1 MFIIDGLST
10 IILFLFVFC
19 LIVVSHEFGHFLL
32 ARVNGVRVKEFT
44 VGMGP
49 KLIGWHRNGTDFAI
63 RLLPIGG
70 ACIYDLEDEE
80 EVLEENGSIRE
91 KAKGDIADKDI
102 ADKAGSD
109 DGFLDEKA
117 GIPYGKAS
125 VMKKISIVIAGPL
138 FNFILAYILAIVVTW
153 FCGSTVPVIN
163 GLIEGYPAEE
173 AGIEPGDVIVSM
185 NGSPVY
191 LATEIYVNTYINK
204 ERPMNIEFMR
214 DGELHS
220 VTVNPKYDEELDR
233 YLIGFNG
240 YGEYIDCKNSGIFK
254 QAYYEFRYGVVGT
267 YKSLI
272 MLLEGRGSKDDLAGP
287 IGMAQTVDTIKDES
301 IPYGFGALMLNM
313 LNLAMILSV
322 NLGIL
327 NLLPLPAIDGGK
339 LVLLIIEAV
348 RGKPISPEKEG
359 LINLI
364 GFALLMVLMV
374 FVMYNDI
381 IRWITTG

>member
-1 MFIIDGLST
+1 
-10 IILFLFVFC
+10 
-19 LIVVSHEFGHFLL
+19 
-32 ARVNGVRVKEFT
+32 
-44 VGMGP
+44 
-49 KLIGWHRNGTDFAI
+49 
-63 RLLPIGG
+63 
-70 ACIYDLEDEE
+70 
-80 EVLEENGSIRE
+80 
-91 KAKGDIADKDI
+91 
-102 ADKAGSD
+102 
-109 DGFLDEKA
+109 
-117 GIPYGKAS
+117 
-125 VMKKISIVIAGPL
+125 
-138 FNFILAYILAIVVTW
+138 
-153 FCGSTVPVIN
+153 
-163 GLIEGYPAEE
+163 
-173 AGIEPGDVIVSM
+173 
-185 NGSPVY
+185 
-191 LATEIYVNTYINK
+191 
-204 ERPMNIEFMR
+204 MR

-240 YGEYIDCKNSGIFK
+240 YGKYIDCRNSEIFK
-254 QAYYEFRYGVVGT
+254 HAYYEFRYGVVGT
-267 YKSLI
+267 YKSII
-272 MLLEGRGSKDDLAGP
+272 MLLEGRGSKDDVAGP

-301 IPYGFGALMLNM
+301 IPYGFGTLMLNM

-339 LVLLIIEAV
+339 LVLLVIEAL

>member
-49 KLIGWHRNGTDFAI
+49 KLVGWHRNGTDFAI

-80 EVLEENGSIRE
+80 EILEESGSI
-91 KAKGDIADKDI
+91 KGNATGDIADSELKD
-102 ADKAGSD
+102 KVGSD
-109 DGFLDEKA
+109 DGFLNEKV

-125 VMKKISIVIAGPL
+125 VMKRISIVIAGPL
-138 FNFILAYILAIVVTW
+138 FNSPLAYILAVIVTW

-185 NGSPVY
+185 NGSSVY

-240 YGEYIDCKNSGIFK
+240 YGKYIDCRNSEIFK
-254 QAYYEFRYGVVGT
+254 HAYYEFRYGVVGT
-267 YKSLI
+267 YKSII
-272 MLLEGRGSKDDLAGP
+272 MLLEGRGSKDDVAGP

-301 IPYGFGALMLNM
+301 IPYGFGTLMLNL

-339 LVLLIIEAV
+339 LVLLVIEAL

>member
-1 MFIIDGLST
+1 
-10 IILFLFVFC
+10 
-19 LIVVSHEFGHFLL
+19 
-32 ARVNGVRVKEFT
+32 
-44 VGMGP
+44 
-49 KLIGWHRNGTDFAI
+49 
-63 RLLPIGG
+63 
-70 ACIYDLEDEE
+70 
-80 EVLEENGSIRE
+80 
-91 KAKGDIADKDI
+91 
-102 ADKAGSD
+102 
-109 DGFLDEKA
+109 
-117 GIPYGKAS
+117 
-125 VMKKISIVIAGPL
+125 
-138 FNFILAYILAIVVTW
+138 
-153 FCGSTVPVIN
+153 
-163 GLIEGYPAEE
+163 
-173 AGIEPGDVIVSM
+173 M

-220 VTVNPKYDEELDR
+220 VTVNPKYDEEIDR

-339 LVLLIIEAV
+339 QVLLIIEAV